1 MVPEKVVKRSAVH
14 REIWLERTTVVMV
27 VLGFDFG
34 FGRYAERPVKDAN
47 LSSTGAEV
55 EEDVMHVSW
64 PV

>member
-1 MVPEKVVKRSAVH
+1 MVPEKVVKCSAIH
-14 REIWLERTTVVMV
+14 GECGIERASVVMV